1 MIDCVNLESVDVT
14 PWHGDVFDHPVYRDR
29 CKLTGKDV
37 HKFYTCSVCPNY
49 EPDYEGM
56 NDWDLRY
63 ELRAILNKLNTD
75 DRMQPMSWAFV
86 SKLVERRDKIIE
98 EMKRRGI
105 SYQIMGV

>member
-37 HKFYTCSVCPNY
+37 HKFYTCSVCSNY
-49 EPDYEGM
+49 VPDYEGM
-56 NDWDLRY
+56 NDWDVRY
-63 ELRAILNKLNTD
+63 ELRAILNKLETD
-75 DRMQPMSWAFV
+75 DRMQPMSWAIA
-86 SKLVERRDKIIE
+86 SKLIERRDKIIE

-105 SYQIMGV
+105 SYQK